1 MSSLSEPGFILMA
14 YADSLISQGIQGRL
28 NDLPLVS
35 KAKAPLS
42 SHSLLFALLP

>member
-1 MSSLSEPGFILMA
+1 MP
-14 YADSLISQGIQGRL
+14 YADSLISQGLQGRL

-42 SHSLLFALLP
+42 SNSLLFALLPKCKGKISHIHR